1 MELEESLVRYK
12 EVTLNI
18 FQVIKS
24 EKYEELDKCFE
35 KRQMILDNISKNY
48 SKDELK
54 RIYFELELDKIDK
67 KLASEIE
74 VKKEDLLKKIKEN
87 KKRQRAMNGYNSLST
102 RAVFLSKEF

>member
-24 EKYEELDKCFE
+24 EKYEELDKYFE

-74 VKKEDLLKKIKEN
+74 VKKEDLLKKMHEN
-87 KKRQRAMNGYNSLST
+87 KKRQQAMNGYNNLST